1 MRPLSF
7 IIAKDIIDE
16 LVDNIGVLLNEQ
28 RALNMRKST
37 AISDFKSISNKA
49 VRHKFIKQ
57 DLKMAQ
63 VDEHEFEID
72 KDQAD

>member
-1 MRPLSF
+1 M
-7 IIAKDIIDE
+7 
-16 LVDNIGVLLNEQ
+16 
-28 RALNMRKST
+28 
-37 AISDFKSISNKA
+37 DFKSISNKA

-72 KDQAD
+72 KDQADQSEPDEPVRVAHDER

>member
-1 MRPLSF
+1 
-7 IIAKDIIDE
+7 
-16 LVDNIGVLLNEQ
+16 VLLNEQ

-37 AISDFKSISNKA
+37 AIMDFKSISNKA

-63 VDEHEFEID
+63 VDEHEFKID